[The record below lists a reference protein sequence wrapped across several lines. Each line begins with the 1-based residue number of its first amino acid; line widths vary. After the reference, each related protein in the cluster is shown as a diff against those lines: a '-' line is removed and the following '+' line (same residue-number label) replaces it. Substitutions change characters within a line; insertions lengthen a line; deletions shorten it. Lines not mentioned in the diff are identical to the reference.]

1 MSIDS
6 ARWFP
11 AALTPVADEQ
21 EVNHMAEE
29 KKKKKCEHPSCNCT
43 VAEDEKYC
51 SEYCAN
57 ARDVLEIGCGCE
69 HPECR

>member
-1 MSIDS
+1 
-6 ARWFP
+6 
-11 AALTPVADEQ
+11 
-21 EVNHMAEE
+21 MAEE